1 MTVNKRFAQD
11 GGELDACMD
20 QLVQVLVQLLED
32 KVDPHIPSP
41 IGDLHSDSERAIH
54 VSESEPEN

>member
-1 MTVNKRFAQD
+1 MTVKRDFAQD

-20 QLVQVLVQLLED
+20 QLVEVLVQLLED

-41 IGDLHSDSERAIH
+41 IGDLHSENDRAIH
-54 VSESEPEN
+54 VIEGGR